1 MKRIAILMLAALLTC
16 GAIAAPT
23 TQQLIAEARAHYAK
37 KDYTASVAAFQQAIA
52 QGAQHRE
59 VLYDAA
65 CVLALHG
72 SREDALAMAERAA
85 AAGLRGRAMIEG
97 DSDMVSLHG
106 DPRWAALLKRV
117 EANDA
122 AYRAERG
129 DPERARIVTSDIDR
143 FWAVYDR
150 AAGAADP
157 AALYD
162 TEYLE
167 PGSAGLHGFINLRI
181 RSGANLHAATQKY
194 ARYYQAM
201 RPNTLRVKD
210 MEGEIRASLRQ
221 FKALYGDATFPDI
234 YFVIGAMS
242 SGGTASS
249 DGLLMGTE
257 MFSRSAAVPS
267 DELTP
272 WLRNGTKSAA
282 LIPNITLHELMHFQQ
297 QVPENSLLAG
307 ALKEGVADFL
317 AQLVS
322 KGNFNEITYAYGY
335 ANEPAL
341 KLAFAADIKS
351 NERSRWFGKDSM
363 AGERPADLGYFMG
376 FRIAQAYYGKAADK
390 KEAIRTLLTYRDPER
405 ILRDSGYLSGG
416 AVESG

>member
-1 MKRIAILMLAALLTC
+1 MKRLIPLMLAALLAG
-16 GAIAAPT
+16 GAMAAPT
-23 TQQLIAEARAHYAK
+23 TQQLLAQARSLYAK

-52 QGAQHRE
+52 QGASHRDA
-59 VLYDAA
+59 LYDAT

-72 SREDALAMAERAA
+72 NREDALAMAERAA
-85 AAGLRGRAMIEG
+85 AAGLRGRVMVEN
-97 DSDMVSLHG
+97 DTDLVSLHG
-106 DPRWAALLKRV
+106 QPRWIAVLKQV

-122 AYRAERG
+122 TYRAQHS
-129 DPERARIVTSDIDR
+129 DPDRARIVTSDIDR

-150 AAGAADP
+150 AATAADP

-167 PGSAGLHGFINLRI
+167 TGSAGLHGFINRRI
-181 RSGANLHAATQKY
+181 GSGANLHAATQKY

-210 MEGEIRASLRQ
+210 MEGEIRASLRK
-221 FKALYGDATFPDI
+221 FKTLYNDATFPDI

-242 SGGTASS
+242 SGGTSSS

-257 MFSRSAAVPS
+257 MFSRGGGVPV

-272 WLRNGTKSAA
+272 WLRNGTKPAA
-282 LIPNITLHELMHFQQ
+282 LIPNITVHELMHFRQ
-297 QVPENSLLAG
+297 QVPENTLLAG

-322 KGNFNEITYAYGY
+322 QGNFNEIAYAYGY
-335 ANEPAL
+335 ANEAAL
-341 KLAFAADIKS
+341 KQAFAEDMKT
-351 NERSRWFGKDSM
+351 NERKRWFGAGSM
-363 AGERPADLGYFMG
+363 EGDRPADLGYFMG
-376 FRIAQAYYGKAADK
+376 FRIAQAYYAKAADK

-405 ILRDSGYLSGG
+405 ILRESGYL
-416 AVESG
+416 